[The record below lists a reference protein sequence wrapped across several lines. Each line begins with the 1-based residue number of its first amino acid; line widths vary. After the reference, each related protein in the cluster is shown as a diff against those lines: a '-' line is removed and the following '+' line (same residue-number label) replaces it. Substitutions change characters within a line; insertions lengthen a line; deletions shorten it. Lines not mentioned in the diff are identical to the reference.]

1 MTRTQGMASSR
12 PQTAAAATT
21 SQTSGRRMGL
31 RGRRPKRGDTRMWL
45 ASPFRPAR
53 RGLLALPAVLALL
66 VPAAPALATTS
77 TGTSST
83 GTSGYNQKPPT
94 PTTKP
99 EPKKEVEPS
108 KEAAKTTP
116 TTTAEP
122 AVETTTPTTT
132 AKASTL
138 PFTGLN
144 LTWVV
149 GAGVLLLGA
158 GLSIRLALRTR
169 SGR

>member
-1 MTRTQGMASSR
+1 MTSTQGMASSR
-12 PQTAAAATT
+12 PQAAGAAI
-21 SQTSGRRMGL
+21 SQASSHRTGL
-31 RGRRPKRGDTRMWL
+31 RGRR
-45 ASPFRPAR
+45 FAR
-53 RGLLALPAVLALL
+53 RELLALPAALALL
-66 VPAAPALATTS
+66 VPAAPAIAATS

-94 PTTKP
+94 PTTKTEP

-108 KEAAKTTP
+108 KETGKTTP
-116 TTTAEP
+116 KAAVEPTT
-122 AVETTTPTTT
+122 ETTTPTATT
-132 AKASTL
+132 PKASTL